1 MLVVEP
7 YMVQNRTSMP
17 SSQFFRTPAHVP
29 SAIGNRTN
37 LCARIWNPQ
46 IDLSP
51 FSHVF
56 PMKMAI
62 LVCQTV
68 DTKPPCF
75 HSLLLSQL
83 GWLGVRSTHGA
94 DPNRGR
100 KCRSGHSV
108 AFDEVWRWCRADQW
122 WHSQGRLQK
131 HPTVSAC
138 FCDVND
144 LDLSWGYWDT
154 VEIAE
159 NDHFG
164 LICLIFNIYIYNYIL
179 YT

>member
-29 SAIGNRTN
+29 SVIGNRTN

-68 DTKPPCF
+68 DTKPPC
-75 HSLLLSQL
+75 LSHPCCEITTWMTWSQ
-83 GWLGVRSTHGA
+83 LGVRSTHGA

-122 WHSQGRLQK
+122 WHSQGRQK
-131 HPTVSAC
+131 HPTVSANVSAMSMTWIC
-138 FCDVND
+138 H
-144 LDLSWGYWDT
+144 GDT
-154 VEIAE
+154 EIQ
-159 NDHFG
+159 
-164 LICLIFNIYIYNYIL
+164 LR
-179 YT
+179 